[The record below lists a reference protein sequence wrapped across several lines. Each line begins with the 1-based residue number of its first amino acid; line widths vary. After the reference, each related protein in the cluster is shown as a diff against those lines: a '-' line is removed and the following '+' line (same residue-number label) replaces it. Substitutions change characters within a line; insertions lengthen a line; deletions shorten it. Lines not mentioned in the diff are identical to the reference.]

1 MDDCDRGATHR
12 GGAISRCD
20 YFFFVLF
27 YCYQLC
33 MFNSRLVSDHAHR
46 VIVNCP
52 KGMTAE
58 GR

>member
-1 MDDCDRGATHR
+1 MTATGAPPI
-12 GGAISRCD
+12 GAVRYHAVIT
-20 YFFFVLF
+20 FFVLF

-46 VIVNCP
+46 MIVNCP
-52 KGMTAE
+52 KGLTAE